1 MIYEFDVPMK
11 KLAELLNVA
20 NAEQEPMN
28 DRLAGN
34 IKKEINL
41 NKYTFMLEN
50 FLLNKLAEHKG
61 LAERVESYNWADKK
75 STLRLRELWVNYQ
88 AKLEFNPVHNHAGI
102 ISFIIFGQIP
112 YWIKDEHKVSPGVKS
127 RKNMS
132 GVLQFLKLSNDF
144 KEPIDTV
151 DCYADAGWVGKG
163 LMFLSNVN
171 HLVYPFYSS
180 DDYRITFSGNF
191 YYNYND
197 PSA

>member
-88 AKLEFNPVHNHAGI
+88 AKHEFNPVHNHAGI

-132 GVLQFLKLSNDF
+132 GVIHFLKLSNDF